1 MADTKASEVFFQTPI
16 EVVRALNGARNVSP
30 AWEPQPQAV
39 RLRIDVLGRF
49 DAIGSAAA
57 AIWMTMPSRRLRP

>member
-30 AWEPQPQAV
+30 NWEPA
-39 RLRIDVLGRF
+39 
-49 DAIGSAAA
+49 
-57 AIWMTMPSRRLRP
+57 PSRPATD